1 MTEDRVLIR
10 TAEAARALGVSPAT
24 LRRWARAGRV
34 KPAERTLGG
43 QDRWDLHDLREQ
55 VRRITEQGES

>member
-1 MTEDRVLIR
+1 M
-10 TAEAARALGVSPAT
+10 SPAT